1 MYLLFIFC
9 LFYMSICTFALF
21 MDGLSLFSGG
31 SRKKSYFFIGPT
43 PRAEWPHFLE
53 DFFRASKKVIF
64 LSDVTLYYVQYVVS
78 EITKLRVME
87 ICVLLVYNN
96 SFGHNTLNTL
106 YSVPSALMMNEG
118 TFFS

>member
-1 MYLLFIFC
+1 
-9 LFYMSICTFALF
+9 MSICTFALF
-21 MDGLSLFSGG
+21 MDGLSLFSWG
-31 SRKKSYFFIGPT
+31 SRKKSYFLVARPLELNGHIFWGI
-43 PRAEWPHFLE
+43 FLE
-53 DFFRASKKVIF
+53 RQKKLFF
-64 LSDVTLYYVQYVVS
+64 SDVTLQHVQYVVS